1 MASEMTILNDDT
13 PPNSQTS
20 IALADAQD
28 FWASVRDEIPMLSY
42 MQTSLES
49 WDGHSLC
56 IAAPLAPNT
65 NDKNTAF
72 AGSLA
77 TLATVT
83 GWATLTLWA
92 KSQYVPCLVAAADS
106 HIRYRKPV
114 MSDFKAIAILPSAED
129 LAGLTARIASHG
141 RGRVSVQ
148 VVVQSAGEDALTLEA
163 SYAVWPSEG

>member
-1 MASEMTILNDDT
+1 MASSPQASSTLAEA
-13 PPNSQTS
+13 QT
-20 IALADAQD
+20 

-42 MQTSLES
+42 MQTSLEA
-49 WDGHSLC
+49 WDGQSLC

-65 NDKNTAF
+65 NDKSTAF

-83 GWATLTLWA
+83 GWAMLTLWA

-129 LAGLTARIASHG
+129 LAGLKARIASHG

-163 SYAVWPSEG
+163 SYAVWPSKG